1 MDFSYLNSAFTVQ
14 FFKLFQ
20 INPRQV
26 KTVIPVSF
34 RKLLLVRCFIR
45 CVVRFYFRFMHQSIE
60 TPHPPPP
67 GPTWG
72 SDIDCC
78 QKLSNVPPPVA
89 KFSIQMDENASTI
102 PPPPP
107 QGLGTQMKKMENYKD
122 SSKTDTN
129 F

>member
-60 TPHPPPP
+60 TPHPPPLGQRGDLTLTAVKSYQMSHTLWP
-67 GPTWG
+67 NF
-72 SDIDCC
+72 
-78 QKLSNVPPPVA
+78 LSKWMKMRQP
-89 KFSIQMDENASTI
+89 S
-102 PPPPP
+102 PPP